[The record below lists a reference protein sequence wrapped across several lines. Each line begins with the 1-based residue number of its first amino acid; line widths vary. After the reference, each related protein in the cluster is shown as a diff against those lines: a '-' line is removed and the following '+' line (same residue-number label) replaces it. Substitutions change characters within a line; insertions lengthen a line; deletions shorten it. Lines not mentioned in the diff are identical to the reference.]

1 MKKKLLIALAA
12 VLVLVVGAG
21 VAAFFILDPKA
32 LVAKKKEEV
41 LANLST
47 KLGRQVTAGDVTAT
61 VGVQLKARV
70 VNIQMAGPPVA
81 GGAPPKPAQMQI
93 GSVDMRFS
101 LLRALFSF
109 GQDLYVERFTV
120 QGLTLRAARDAE
132 GTWDFADIQRTLDAA
147 PDDPKDDKKP
157 GDKSFLDD
165 LRIASMQIINARIE
179 LDDKMLGRPLAVA
192 GLNIDTS
199 DVVLGEPLDVSLTAS
214 LEDAQRKS
222 PIDIHVRLAVLP
234 KDLVFDPLPGVDV
247 TAKLTDVDL
256 APWGGLIPA
265 DVPAP
270 VQGTLRTDVKVSAQD
285 DMKKLTVDGTLNA
298 RGLVLRDALSAVATA
313 AERKAA
319 PRGSPLDADVTVA
332 MAIDQA
338 APRYD
343 ISKLTLT
350 GSGLDVKATIAA
362 KGTSLADLEKADVQ
376 ASAQDLNRLLSALP
390 PSLRGLPEAVRVD
403 GPLAARLIANGT
415 EIDAS
420 LNLDNARVRYLDLL
434 DPDASDEERAAFV
447 VDAASFDKPVGKPL
461 NVTVHGKKNASAL
474 DIDKL
479 ALVVDT
485 AKIAGTLSIPTADGE
500 PLVADVTSGAVEL
513 ASLQGLVPPFKE
525 AIGKGQKVAGTIEL
539 KVKASKADGKQQA
552 DAAVDLRSLDVNLSS
567 TVVRGGGNFTLK
579 AAPAGDVVDL
589 TVVANLDGLSIQKTG
604 EGGNLVVNKPAGLP
618 LRLDIAAKKSK
629 SKADVSKLDIA
640 IGKSTIHG
648 KGVVSGL
655 DEKETKLDIDLGN
668 VAVAFDDL
676 RAAVP
681 GASKLPPGGRLTGA
695 IKLGGGTSTETLAVD
710 VKGANVTFGS
720 SSIAGDVNVKN
731 LAAPT
736 LDVKLPTIDLA
747 FDDVRNLSAGA
758 GDLPPGG
765 RFKGSLTMTGDTT
778 KSSTVKANVKIDS
791 LVAQDSSMKGALQI
805 ENLDK
810 PKFTLGIQA
819 DMLNIDQ
826 LRGVNEDNEP
836 IDKSPKKKRENPH
849 GLSKDTREML
859 ADVSGKGTITANKA
873 IVKGIPVQKLKGI
886 LTMTKGVA
894 RFDTLEFD
902 MYDGSVTANGSF
914 IDLPAERTSYTLKL
928 KGKDIDMGAAVAD
941 QTDLGRIFTGRV
953 SPDIKVDGRGLAA
966 RDFAITADGPA
977 ELTFKSLAITTLDF
991 LGPISDALGKSD
1003 KLPKALK
1010 IASPGDTG
1018 TALDGFKAATRFVGG
1033 RLKLEKPIETNSGIG
1048 KITWT
1053 GAAGLDA
1060 GLDLN
1065 AGLELS
1071 PAAIAKMTGN
1081 KVKPKNAI
1089 PVPVKVGGT
1098 WDKPRI
1104 TGVDVGKLVTEI
1116 VKAVAG
1122 EKLDDLKDDLTGKG
1136 KDAAKDVAKDALD
1149 DLTGKNKDKSKD
1161 KDKKKKTAAEKAADE
1176 AKKLFGK

>member
-1 MKKKLLIALAA
+1 MKKKLLIVVAAL
-12 VLVLVVGAG
+12 LVLVIGAG

-32 LVAKKKEEV
+32 MVAKKKDEV

-47 KLGRQVTAGDVTAT
+47 KLGRQVTAGDVTAS
-61 VGVQLKARV
+61 VGSQLKARI

-81 GGAPPKPAQMQI
+81 EGAPAKPAQMQI

-101 LLRALFSF
+101 LVRALFSF
-109 GQDLYVERFTV
+109 GQDLYVERFVV

-132 GTWDFADIQRTLDAA
+132 GNWDFADIQRNLDAA

-157 GDKSFLDD
+157 GDKSFLED
-165 LRIASMQIINARIE
+165 LRIASMQIINGRIE

-199 DVVLGEPLDVSLTAS
+199 DVVLGDPLDVSLKAS

-222 PIDIHVRLAVLP
+222 PIDVKAHLAVLP

-247 TAKLTDVDL
+247 TAKLMDVDL

-270 VQGTLRTDVKVSAQD
+270 VQGTLRTDVKASVQD
-285 DMKKLTVDGTLNA
+285 DAKNLSIDGTLNA

-319 PRGSPLDADVTVA
+319 PKGSPLDADLTIA
-332 MAIDQA
+332 MNIDQS

-343 ISKLTLT
+343 VTKLTLT

-376 ASAQDLNRLLSALP
+376 ATAQDLNRLLSALP
-390 PSLRGLPEAVRVD
+390 PSLRGLPEAVRID
-403 GPLAARLIANGT
+403 GPLAARVIANGT
-415 EIDAS
+415 EIDANV
-420 LNLDNARVRYLDLL
+420 NLDNARVRYLDLL
-434 DPDASDEERAAFV
+434 DPDASDEDKAAFV
-447 VDAASFDKPVGKPL
+447 AGAASFDKPVGKPL
-461 NVTVHGKKNASAL
+461 NVTVHGKKSSTAL

-485 AKIAGTLSIPTADGE
+485 AKIGGTLSIPTADGE
-500 PLVADVTSGAVEL
+500 PLVADITSGAVEL
-513 ASLQGLVPPFKE
+513 VSLQGLVPPFKE
-525 AIGKGQKVAGTIEL
+525 AIGKGQKVAGTVEL
-539 KVKASKADGKQQA
+539 KVKATKTGGAQQA
-552 DAAVDLRSLDVNLSS
+552 DAVVDLRSLDVNLAS

-618 LRLDIAAKKSK
+618 LRLDVAAKKTK
-629 SKADVSKLDIA
+629 AKADVSKLSLA
-640 IGKSTIHG
+640 IGKSTING
-648 KGVVSGL
+648 TGVVGGL
-655 DEKETKLDIDLGN
+655 DQKETTLAIDLGN
-668 VAVAFDDL
+668 VALAFDDL

-695 IKLGGGTSTETLAVD
+695 VKLGGGTSTDKLVVD
-710 VKGANVTFGS
+710 AKGANITFGS
-720 SSIAGDVNVKN
+720 SRIAGDVNIKN
-731 LAAPT
+731 LSDPT

-758 GDLPPGG
+758 GDLPAGG
-765 RFKGSLTMTGDTT
+765 RFKGSLTMTGDTA
-778 KSSTVKANVKIDS
+778 KAATVKAHVKIES
-791 LVAQDSSMKGALQI
+791 LTAQDSSMKGAVEI

-819 DMLNIDQ
+819 DMLNVDR

-849 GLSKDTREML
+849 GLSKETREML
-859 ADVSGKGTITANKA
+859 ANVSGKGTITANKA
-873 IVKGIPVQKLKGI
+873 IVKGIPVQKFKGV

-902 MYDGSVTANGSF
+902 MYGGSVTANGSF
-914 IDLPAERTSYTLKL
+914 IDLPAERTAYTLKL

-953 SPDIKVDGRGLAA
+953 SPDIKVDGKGLAA

-977 ELTFKSLAITTLDF
+977 ELVFKSLAISTLDF
-991 LGPISDALGKSD
+991 LGPIGEALGKSN
-1003 KLPKALK
+1003 KIPKALK
-1010 IASPGDTG
+1010 IASPGNTG

-1060 GLDLN
+1060 GLDLD

-1071 PAAIAKMTGN
+1071 PATIAKMTGN

-1104 TGVDVGKLVTEI
+1104 TGVDVGKLATEI
-1116 VKAVAG
+1116 VKALGG
-1122 EKLDDLKDDLTGKG
+1122 EALDDLKDKG
-1136 KDAAKDVAKDALD
+1136 TDAAKDAAKDALG
-1149 DLTGKNKDKSKD
+1149 DLTGKNKDKDKKKD
-1161 KDKKKKTAAEKAADE
+1161 DKKKKTAAEKAAEE